1 MRRSASV
8 VSLRAL
14 LAAFMLCSSLVV
26 VGSGGANA
34 GSPDSTLKL
43 VASAEHVTLE
53 RFRREPVY
61 LELGMFLASPDE
73 AFELLLTRPDYS
85 QPIQVQRVIHHPG
98 DVDEVIDLPSDI
110 LNSWTGL
117 ADFIDIEVKDS
128 SGTVVQSTTSPFCP
142 NSYSRERIGDAGP
155 QAPTYPDSC
164 YSNPFTKG
172 MYWGIDADWAV
183 TALGYDS
190 PPVHLKNGEYTV
202 TVTINQAYV
211 DLFGIDPADSSATV
225 DVTVQKIDYDCPKC
239 SGGRQQR
246 KAEQRSAAVPTDDDP
261 DPSQLPDLIGL
272 PAWGINVEHRGRRQ
286 YLTFGAT
293 VWNGGATSLVV
304 EGFRRSDEDVMDAFQ
319 YFYNGTQAVGKSQVG
334 TMEFDSRSGHQH
346 WHFLQFARY
355 SLLDSSQTELIRS
368 KKEAFCLAP
377 TDAIDLTVP
386 NAVLA
391 PSSIGLGSAC
401 GSSTSLWTREILPLG
416 WGDTYSQSRPGQSFN
431 ITNVPNG
438 TYYIEVMGNP
448 TGSLFEQTDTNNSEL
463 REIRLKGK
471 DDTRRV
477 VVPLWNGIDTE
488 SWYEGGGGGF

>member
-1 MRRSASV
+1 M

-14 LAAFMLCSSLVV
+14 LAAFVLCSGLVV
-26 VGSGGANA
+26 AGSGGATA

-73 AFELLLTRPDYS
+73 AFELLLTRPDYT

-98 DVDEVIDLPSDI
+98 DVDEIVDLPTDI

-117 ADFIDIEVKDS
+117 KDFIEIEVKDS
-128 SGTVVQSTTSPFCP
+128 TGAVIRSTTSPFCP

-183 TALGYDS
+183 AALGFDS
-190 PPVHLKNGEYTV
+190 PPVHMKSGDYTV
-202 TVTINQAYV
+202 TVNIAQTYI
-211 DLFGIDPADSSATV
+211 DLFGIDPADASATV
-225 DVTVQKIDYDCPKC
+225 DVTVQKIDFDCPKC
-239 SGGRQQR
+239 PRSRHQR
-246 KAEQRSAAVPTDDDP
+246 TAEERSAAVPTIDDP
-261 DPSQLPDLIGL
+261 DPSSLPDLIGL
-272 PAWGINVEHRGRRQ
+272 PAWGINVEHRGLRQ

-304 EGFRRSDEDVMDAFQ
+304 EGFRRSDEDVMDAYQ
-319 YFYNGTQAVGKSQVG
+319 YFYNGTQAVDKSQVG
-334 TMEFDSRSGHQH
+334 TMEFDARSGHQH

-355 SLLDSSQTELIRS
+355 SLLGADQTELIRS

-377 TDAIDLTVP
+377 TDAIDLTIP

-401 GSSTSLWTREILPLG
+401 GASTSLWTREILPLG
-416 WGDTYSQSRPGQSFN
+416 WGDTYTQARPGQSFN

-438 TYYIEVMGNP
+438 TYYIDVVGNP
-448 TGSLFEQTDTNNSEL
+448 TGSLFETTDANNSAL
-463 REIRLKGK
+463 REIQLKGK
-471 DDTRRV
+471 DENRRV

-488 SWYEGGGGGF
+488 NWYGGGGGF